1 MAFAV
6 YASTFFTLSFSFLF
20 DYVFYFAFSVNSF
33 SQLSVGCNL
42 ICFRMVRTYAKLHKS
57 MEILEYF
64 TTRSWE
70 WMHGHLDTLKSQMSP
85 EDQKVCNKK
94 KKKKNPTTV

>member
-1 MAFAV
+1 MCVEQNAIFV
-6 YASTFFTLSFSFLF
+6 L
-20 DYVFYFAFSVNSF
+20 VN
-33 SQLSVGCNL
+33 VC
-42 ICFRMVRTYAKLHKS
+42 RMVKTYARLHKS

-85 EDQKVCNKK
+85 EDQKVCIIYSMEKNLNDQVKK
-94 KKKKNPTTV
+94 LFLWWHFQS